1 MKTRKVPMRKDV
13 ISGEMFPKRE
23 LVRIVRN
30 KEMEVSLDD
39 TGKKPGRGAYVRIN
53 VESVKNAKA
62 KHLLDQVFDV
72 ELTDDF
78 YDNLIDY
85 VDHVQA
91 REELKRNDKL

>member
-1 MKTRKVPMRKDV
+1 MKTRKIPMRKDI
-13 ISGEMFPKRE
+13 ISGEMYPKRE
-23 LVRIVRN
+23 LVRIVRD
-30 KEMEVSLDD
+30 KEMNVSLDES
-39 TGKKPGRGAYVRIN
+39 GKKPGRGAYVRID
-53 VESVKNAKA
+53 VDAVKSAKA